1 MTEIRQLFATPFVI
15 DRLQSEQGIAM
26 LRDAIYAE
34 MDRDRKGVSIS
45 NIGGWHSN
53 TQMLD
58 WGGEAAKALVYKAI
72 GMAEEASI
80 DVKSPDA
87 SRFGWHPEL
96 WANVSEK
103 GNANQYHTHPGSYWS
118 LVAYVDD
125 GYEGDPDPDLGG
137 ELQLLD
143 PRGPMVMMTAPDL
156 RMKASD
162 GTAQPREISIRPQ
175 TGMIVMFPSWLQ
187 HAVRPFQGKGT
198 RISIAINLTVGLKKP
213 H

>member
-1 MTEIRQLFATPFVI
+1 MADTNHLFATPFVI
-15 DRLQSEQGIAM
+15 DRLQSEAGIAM
-26 LRDAIYAE
+26 LRDAIFAE

-53 TQMLD
+53 TQMLE
-58 WGGEAAKALVYKAI
+58 WGGEAAKALVFKAI
-72 GMAEEASI
+72 TMAEEASV

-87 SRFGWHPEL
+87 SRFGWHAEL

-103 GNANQYHTHPGSYWS
+103 GNANQYHTHPGSFWS
-118 LVAYVDD
+118 IVAYVDD
-125 GYEGDPDPDLGG
+125 GYEGDDDPTLGG

-143 PRGPMVMMTAPDL
+143 PRSPMVQMTAPDL
-156 RMKASD
+156 RMKDAS
-162 GTAQPREISIRPQ
+162 GAAQAHEISIRPQ

-187 HAVRPFQGKGT
+187 HAVRPFYGEGT
-198 RISIAINLTVGLKKP
+198 RISVAINLSTGLKKP